1 MRKSLPTKGLFFT
14 VLALT
19 ASSNGYSDNS
29 PYLAKVYDFMPAPG
43 QFVNVIPEY
52 ENGDTKDDIL
62 LKLEENLCGDKTP
75 GLISLGNYGGY
86 IVFGFDHSVVNVEG
100 EYDFI
105 IYGNSTVSSLEDNQ
119 GSSEPGIVMVS
130 TDTNGNGLPDDEWY
144 ELAGSEYSKEST
156 LHNYTITYYK
166 PTKGATPNPD
176 PDYSYITDRNY
187 IRFTTND
194 PEQAEGYVMQNSF
207 HEQSYWPEW
216 ISDESIS
223 FSGTKLADTGVDTS
237 GNGSYYVHTILDY
250 GYVDNKPNDSDPG
263 FKIDWAVDAEGN
275 HVSLTHIDFIKVFT
289 ATNQNCGW
297 LGESSTEISGGEDLH
312 PDTVYDPDAG
322 VANISAASAGIATVY
337 SIAGNVVISS
347 DADSLNDKLS
357 QLPSGIYIV
366 RTSSST
372 KKIIR

>member
-1 MRKSLPTKGLFFT
+1 
-14 VLALT
+14 
-19 ASSNGYSDNS
+19 
-29 PYLAKVYDFMPAPG
+29 
-43 QFVNVIPEY
+43 
-52 ENGDTKDDIL
+52 
-62 LKLEENLCGDKTP
+62 
-75 GLISLGNYGGY
+75 
-86 IVFGFDHSVVNVEG
+86 
-100 EYDFI
+100 
-105 IYGNSTVSSLEDNQ
+105 
-119 GSSEPGIVMVS
+119 MVS

-166 PTKGATPNPD
+166 PTEGATPNPD

-312 PDTVYDPDAG
+312 PDAVYDPDAG

-357 QLPSGIYIV
+357 QLHSGIYIV